1 MNTKAVET
9 ISFISACVRFFGC
22 KPGQSKLDLGKEVK
36 ALTEQDRKE
45 MAPELAAALG
55 VNVT

>member
-1 MNTKAVET
+1 MNTAPVET

-36 ALTEQDRKE
+36 ALSEQDRKE
-45 MAPELAAALG
+45 MAPQLADALG
-55 VNVT
+55 VNIA